1 MSLRLYWPK
10 NSLNENEGGFL
21 VGWFVGKSDLVV
33 ATIVKFQDAILLKKA
48 APALNQ
54 QKAYNPRVVGILCGS
69 KYGSLDHWTSIRRP
83 ENNPIWIYVCLC
95 GSDLNI
101 RAIDSNQDM
110 KCDKITFIFYE
121 QFDYCSRRFYI
132 NINNSNIYHTTEQDN
147 SEKAKN
153 SCSFNLDTVLS
164 RINASSYVAF
174 SIQNQIEKKNPRD
187 SDSPSIKNLD
197 NKLFDNILRFL
208 NQSFF
213 GYRLTEIFGVAHLAE
228 DRIIQVVSWRSLY
241 NKSLKSKYHTFS
253 SKNAEYFEFWNS
265 VFRMFFDIA
274 LGCFTG
280 YLLISNVD
288 YMVMIAKE
296 FIGGYTITSLEN
308 GLLWLR
314 SWPAGL
320 KLNTGLGEFLGELF
334 LWLIRFWKVVFVPL
348 AEYTYPVIIATGWS
362 EKVICSGISNLV
374 ELDGIYF
381 ESVKKRE
388 CEESILAESG
398 SYGNSPSFSESKDFM
413 SLNSMQKRNGGL
425 EKINGGDTSVADMC
439 FDAYG
444 FEQKKEL
451 ATSIRSPVWNDGYG
465 RKDLEDDDI
474 ARKAYYAG
482 RHDWHGYG
490 EEQRDNFTY
499 HERSES
505 LNYSFDGFSTGP
517 ADFEDDDIGTD
528 LYGMENRV
536 VEISKLT
543 LRSRACSVGSLFSGF
558 LNECLTVMKS
568 LVSLSMVFSLLAGR
582 VVKPNYHK
590 KRKAE
595 VVNADQT

>member
-69 KYGSLDHWTSIRRP
+69 KYGSLDHWT
-83 ENNPIWIYVCLC
+83 
-95 GSDLNI
+95 
-101 RAIDSNQDM
+101 
-110 KCDKITFIFYE
+110 T
-121 QFDYCSRRFYI
+121 
-132 NINNSNIYHTTEQDN
+132 
-147 SEKAKN
+147 
-153 SCSFNLDTVLS
+153 
-164 RINASSYVAF
+164 
-174 SIQNQIEKKNPRD
+174 
-187 SDSPSIKNLD
+187 
-197 NKLFDNILRFL
+197 
-208 NQSFF
+208 
-213 GYRLTEIFGVAHLAE
+213 HLAE
-228 DRIIQVVSWRSLY
+228 DRIIQV
-241 NKSLKSKYHTFS
+241 
-253 SKNAEYFEFWNS
+253 
-265 VFRMFFDIA
+265 
-274 LGCFTG
+274 
-280 YLLISNVD
+280 
-288 YMVMIAKE
+288 
-296 FIGGYTITSLEN
+296 GYTITSLEN

-362 EKVICSGISNLV
+362 
-374 ELDGIYF
+374 DGIYF

-474 ARKAYYAG
+474 SRKAYYAG

-543 LRSRACSVGSLFSGF
+543 LRVG
-558 LNECLTVMKS
+558 
-568 LVSLSMVFSLLAGR
+568 
-582 VVKPNYHK
+582 
-590 KRKAE
+590 
-595 VVNADQT
+595 